1 MKLAGFLLM
10 VAGGGIAL
18 MAVAMLPTSTARGA
32 FMVAG
37 LAVELVG
44 LVLVFRAHMPAKE
57 ERG

>member
-1 MKLAGFLLM
+1 MKLAGFLLL
-10 VAGGGIAL
+10 VAGGFIAL
-18 MAVAMLPTSTARGA
+18 TSIVVLPSSSARSG

-44 LVLVFRAHMPAKE
+44 LILVFRAHMPSKE